1 MTDSRKIAIYL
12 RLSIEDDALDG
23 KASTEQR
30 ESNSISNQR
39 KMLLDYIRNDAELMG
54 QEVAEFCDDGFSGT
68 NMDRPGL
75 QEMLKQVK
83 QSKISCILVKDM
95 SRFAR
100 DYIELGDYL
109 NQIFPFMGVR
119 FIAVNDHYD
128 SREHEGSTTP
138 LDTAFQT
145 LLYDLYSKDIS
156 VKVKTSFQNKCA
168 NGEYVFGQ
176 VPFGYAK
183 SEIEKNTV
191 IVNEKEAE
199 IVRHIFSLAEKGMSS
214 TQIAKELIAKQTP
227 TVTQMRHPERKMERE
242 HHTWSNT
249 AVRRILNN
257 RFYLGEM
264 AYGKSVRKSVGSK
277 NGIAVP
283 KEEWKVI
290 TDHHEP
296 LVTPEVFALA
306 SAYRPEQSTKRKREK
321 HPLTGKIYCG
331 GCGYAINYKPQ
342 RNNGK
347 MPNHFWCRKH
357 SLLQI
362 PDCCTYFRADIL
374 EEIVLTELY
383 RELMR
388 RGDLIK
394 QRESLEQFQK
404 EEWNRL
410 NKELGNYRMQYRSL
424 QTEKDTLYENYAV
437 KQIEAGE
444 YRSRADGIALQ
455 MQELSCKIEEAE
467 IAFGRFT
474 EEYNRPKQDIKEII
488 RFSQM
493 EKLTQE
499 AVDVFIKKVIIY
511 RDKRVEIEWNYAFGE
526 E

>member
-1 MTDSRKIAIYL
+1 MTFTVRIY
-12 RLSIEDDALDG
+12 RS
-23 KASTEQR
+23 
-30 ESNSISNQR
+30 
-39 KMLLDYIRNDAELMG
+39 
-54 QEVAEFCDDGFSGT
+54 
-68 NMDRPGL
+68 
-75 QEMLKQVK
+75 
-83 QSKISCILVKDM
+83 
-95 SRFAR
+95 
-100 DYIELGDYL
+100 
-109 NQIFPFMGVR
+109 
-119 FIAVNDHYD
+119 
-128 SREHEGSTTP
+128 
-138 LDTAFQT
+138 
-145 LLYDLYSKDIS
+145 
-156 VKVKTSFQNKCA
+156 KVKTSFQNKCA

-357 SLLQI
+357 SPAADTGLL
-362 PDCCTYFRADIL
+362 YLF
-374 EEIVLTELY
+374 
-383 RELMR
+383 
-388 RGDLIK
+388 
-394 QRESLEQFQK
+394 
-404 EEWNRL
+404 
-410 NKELGNYRMQYRSL
+410 
-424 QTEKDTLYENYAV
+424 
-437 KQIEAGE
+437 
-444 YRSRADGIALQ
+444 
-455 MQELSCKIEEAE
+455 
-467 IAFGRFT
+467 
-474 EEYNRPKQDIKEII
+474 
-488 RFSQM
+488 
-493 EKLTQE
+493 
-499 AVDVFIKKVIIY
+499 
-511 RDKRVEIEWNYAFGE
+511 
-526 E
+526 